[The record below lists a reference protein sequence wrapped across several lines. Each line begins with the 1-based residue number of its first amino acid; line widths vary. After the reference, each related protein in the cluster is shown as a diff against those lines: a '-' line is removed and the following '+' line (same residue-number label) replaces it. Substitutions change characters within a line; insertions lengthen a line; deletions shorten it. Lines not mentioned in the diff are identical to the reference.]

1 MQHIRQYIILLLA
14 FLFSSIA
21 VWGNETFQKANEAYN
36 QKDYLNAI
44 LQYEALIKEGY
55 KDAILYYNLGNA
67 CYKDNQLAKSLLWYE
82 RALRLNPGNEDI
94 KHNIA
99 FVNQQTIDN
108 MEAQPEFF
116 LRTWL
121 HAVRDFFTVQLW
133 AIISIVCIA
142 VGCICIGLLLILS
155 SSRWRMG
162 LFVVACIVFVFGIGS
177 VVFACLQKN
186 NVNRTD
192 EAIIMQKIVTI
203 KSMPDMSGT
212 DLFTVHEGMKIQI
225 TDKAGNWIEIRFANG
240 NKGWIKEDAVEI
252 I

>member
-1 MQHIRQYIILLLA
+1 MQNMRGHIVLVLIIIL
-14 FLFSSIA
+14 SSMTA
-21 VWGNETFQKANEAYN
+21 LGNEIFQKANEAYN
-36 QKDYLNAI
+36 QKDYVNAI
-44 LQYEALIKEGY
+44 VQYEALIKEGY
-55 KDAILYYNLGNA
+55 KDAMLYYNLGNA

-116 LRTWL
+116 LRTWFYT
-121 HAVRDFFTVQLW
+121 VRDLFTVQRW
-133 AIISIVCIA
+133 AIFSIGFIA
-142 VGCICIGLLLILS
+142 IGCICIGLLLILS
-155 SSRWRMG
+155 SARWRMG
-162 LFVVACIVFVFGIGS
+162 LFVVACIVFVLGVGG

-186 NVNRTD
+186 NINRTD

-212 DLFTVHEGMKIQI
+212 DLFTVHEGIKIQI
-225 TDKAGNWIEIRFANG
+225 TDKAGNWIEVRFANG
-240 NKGWIKEDAVEI
+240 DKGWIKKDAVEI